1 MAAEFEYTVEADYNE
16 DGDEIRPE
24 MVLTIN
30 YNRSTVFYRP
40 GCASY
45 EITDVFK
52 KGDGGGY
59 VRIDED
65 ELKSLLGERAWD
77 ILEEAAQ
84 DDWLE
89 YGSDR

>member
-1 MAAEFEYTVEADYNE
+1 MAEFEYEVEADYNE

-24 MVLTIN
+24 LMLTVN
-30 YNRSTVFYRP
+30 YNRHSFH
-40 GCASY
+40 GNSSY

-52 KGDGGGY
+52 KGEGRSY
-59 VRIDED
+59 VRVEED

-77 ILEEAAQ
+77 ILEDAAH